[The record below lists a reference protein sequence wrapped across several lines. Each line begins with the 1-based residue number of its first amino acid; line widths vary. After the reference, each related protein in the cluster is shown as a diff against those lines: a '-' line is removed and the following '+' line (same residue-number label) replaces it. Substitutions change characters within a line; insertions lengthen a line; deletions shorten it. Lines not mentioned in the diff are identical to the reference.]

1 MEAAELEAVTAKS
14 ETGSTTTYEPDTT
27 IEEEMY
33 PAKRNR
39 NCGSHKMK
47 CRTLSKFWK
56 ESSNLE
62 LTATEDAADFIIKK
76 Q

>member
-1 MEAAELEAVTAKS
+1 MGVRYGDNLRRCTSEKHLNVEIEAAELEAVTAKS

-47 CRTLSKFWK
+47 CRTLSKF
-56 ESSNLE
+56 
-62 LTATEDAADFIIKK
+62 
-76 Q
+76 